1 MIDIEEYSTFYK
13 IKKQPNLNINEL
25 KKILS
30 TKDFRNNIVSYAYT
44 EYPTMITIPKIDK
57 ELLKKKLGTEINF
70 IKRESSDFKPIK
82 YNMKNKP
89 KSTIQKEVIEKVL
102 ENFKKENQTVVTLQT
117 GQGKT
122 YIATNIISKLG
133 MKSLILVQRDT
144 LRNQWYESFKVHT
157 DCYNVVTLKGTG
169 DLQILLEDD
178 EYYDVY
184 ITTHAS
190 IRNFINEFGIKNFN
204 ILMAKHGIGIKVYD
218 EFDME
223 TKSMFYLDTHTNIK
237 NTLYLSATDFKSSK
251 ADQAV
256 FKRVFDNVCNIGKE
270 YAIEVERNCVAYFYE
285 SNPKADE
292 RKKCYKYVYH
302 LQERKFDK
310 QRFHLYQMEKR
321 AYLDILDNTWE
332 NYIKPKLNKG
342 LRFVF
347 FIGRIDPAVSLKELI
362 SERYDYDIDNVGIF
376 NSSVSKKDKKVEV
389 TKEIIISTSQSLGRG
404 IDMDRLDTV
413 IDFETRSSKS
423 EFAQVVGRVSRTGGV
438 KGTYIMIVDR
448 SFMEVYNNFKHKKYK
463 DYFTSFKV
471 IDLREGDN
479 DE

>member
-204 ILMAKHGIGIKVYD
+204 ILLTKHGIGIKIYD

-256 FKRVFDNVCNIGKE
+256 FKRVFDNICNIGKE
-270 YAIEVERNCVAYFYE
+270 YAIEVERDCVAYLYD

-321 AYLDILDNTWE
+321 AYLDILDDIWE

-347 FIGRIDPAVSLKELI
+347 FIGRIDPAVNLKELI
-362 SERYDYDIDNVGIF
+362 SERYDYDIDNIGIF

-438 KGTYIMIVDR
+438 KGTYIMVVDT
-448 SFMEVYNNFKHKKYK
+448 SFMEVYNNYRNKKYK
-463 DYFTSFKV
+463 EFFTNIKV
-471 IDLREGDN
+471 NGLSDKGV
-479 DE
+479 